1 MPFCQRFSGWFAFSG
16 LNFAKIKWKTWKI
29 AVLFGRDCAGLKV
42 KGAENFPVA
51 SHKGKDSLENPR
63 FAWLLTP
70 GFNFLVKDFV
80 FLRLLGRLAVP

>member
-42 KGAENFPVA
+42 KGAENFHYFLNA
-51 SHKGKDSLENPR
+51 SKMNSLKR
-63 FAWLLTP
+63 
-70 GFNFLVKDFV
+70 DF
-80 FLRLLGRLAVP
+80 

>member
-1 MPFCQRFSGWFAFSG
+1 M
-16 LNFAKIKWKTWKI
+16 KTSRIHAI
-29 AVLFGRDCAGLKV
+29 AI
-42 KGAENFPVA
+42 ETVA